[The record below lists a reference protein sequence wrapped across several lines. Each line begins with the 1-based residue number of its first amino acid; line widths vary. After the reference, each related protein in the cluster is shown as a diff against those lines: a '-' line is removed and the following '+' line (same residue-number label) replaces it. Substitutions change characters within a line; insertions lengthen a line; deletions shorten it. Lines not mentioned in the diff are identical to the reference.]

1 MAINILN
8 SLIAISEVTTEAGNS
23 PSPGQVNL
31 KQCVIQHGDDSF
43 YDVSPIVSEIHFFED
58 IEELGVTGWLQM
70 VDNVNIIRNGV
81 VVGEELLWLKF
92 ETAGATEA
100 GIQNFAVDYSSRCP
114 LYIHKIEEITSPT
127 TNYGTTTQ
135 SVLEYRLHFCSTE
148 MITNDRIKI
157 SKTYQGTISD
167 IVKQVME
174 KDLGVVKKPV
184 TVTETEDMHHFVVP
198 NLRPFDFLLSLAA
211 RARCNILTDV
221 PGPEPSLAS
230 NIFKGQN
237 SDFVLFETAHRPTP
251 TDGGWFFIP
260 LQRMRKSSGPHEKDL
275 LFTLNNSS
283 TTSGAEESKFAPGIS
298 GYPAAM
304 LRSINFDFITTG
316 DKWATVM
323 DGSWCGT
330 DIRHNSYK
338 KSFDVFKSDYLKDIN
353 LDTYSHASE
362 TPVYWPPDPAWR
374 KISEWPDANISFSS
388 SSGSK
393 NVSNINTN
401 TRRASYPW
409 KKSPSEQFLRRRLQ
423 LNHMLNYER
432 VSCEMYGISGLQLG
446 KHAKAEFPQI
456 GLGSGSPAETGL
468 AGSRD
473 LYESDRNNNTWMI
486 TKIAHHIIF
495 NDDIPYKT
503 TMELTNTMRSTVRK
517 LPVYGSLTGA
527 HPGQSTAGR

>member
-31 KQCVIQHGDDSF
+31 KQCVIQHGDDAF
-43 YDVSPIVSEIHFFED
+43 YDISPIVSEIHFFED

-92 ETAGATEA
+92 ETAGASEA

-157 SKTYQGTISD
+157 SKAYQGTISD

-198 NLRPFDFLLSLAA
+198 NLRPFDFLLSLAS
-211 RARCNILTDV
+211 RARCNNLTDV

-230 NIFKGQN
+230 NLFKGQN

-251 TDGGWFFIP
+251 EDGGWFFIP

-283 TTSGAEESKFAPGIS
+283 TTTGAEETKFAPGIS

-304 LRSINFDFITTG
+304 LRSINFDFVTTG
-316 DKWATVM
+316 DKWATVV
-323 DGSWCGT
+323 DGSWCGM
-330 DIRHNSYK
+330 DIRHNPYK
-338 KSFDVFKSDYLKDIN
+338 KSFDVYKSDYLKHLTN
-353 LDTYSHASE
+353 HLYSHASK
-362 TPVYWPPDPAWR
+362 TPVYWPPNPAWR
-374 KISEWPDANISFSS
+374 KISEWPESNVTLST
-388 SSGSK
+388 SSGK
-393 NVSNINTN
+393 DVSNVNTN
-401 TRRASYPW
+401 TRRADYPW
-409 KKSPSEQFLRRRLQ
+409 KKTDPEHSLSRKLQ
-423 LNHMLNYER
+423 TNHMLNYQR
-432 VSCEMYGISGLQLG
+432 IQCEMFGISGLQIG
-446 KHAKAEFPQI
+446 KNATAEFPQI
-456 GLGSGSPAETGL
+456 GMASGETQQTGL
-468 AGSRD
+468 PGSKTT
-473 LYESDRNNNTWMI
+473 YPSDRNNNTWMI
-486 TKIAHHIIF
+486 TKVAHHLVF
-495 NDDIPYKT
+495 SADVPYTT
-503 TMELTNTMRSTVRK
+503 TMELSNTRRTTADE
-517 LPVYGSLTGA
+517 LPSYGSLVSMSRA
-527 HPGQSTAGR
+527 ANR